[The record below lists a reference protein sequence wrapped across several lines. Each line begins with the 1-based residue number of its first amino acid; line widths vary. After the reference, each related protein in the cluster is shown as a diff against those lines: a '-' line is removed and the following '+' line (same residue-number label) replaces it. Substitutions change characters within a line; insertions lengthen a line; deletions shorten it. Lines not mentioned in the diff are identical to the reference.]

1 VLALTGIFN
10 CIIHEKKRLHNG
22 AFRPE
27 KYMKNP
33 LNTFRSLY
41 IQFSIWYTDLRWGN
55 IRPVGQGVSKK
66 GKRRKSPVLDEM
78 TVLSRIAPDLMADIG
93 RRAQVLSSIESMQPV
108 GRRALAARL
117 NLPEREVRAAAA
129 ALKEQGLITM
139 DAAGMQLTPQSIE
152 VLSGAHD
159 LSRAMFGLTK
169 LEHALSQLL
178 GVPHVVV
185 VAGNADADPQVLKE
199 VGRAAAHRVHKLLQS
214 GTTLAVTGGRTMS
227 ELAHGI
233 QSATPMNVMVV
244 PARGGVGSSVE
255 TQANAVAAE
264 IARRI
269 GGHHRVM
276 HVPDSLD
283 AAALQEM
290 MKLPEVRE
298 TLELLQRAD
307 LVVHGV
313 GRADSMA
320 QRRHLSVEALELL
333 KKQRAVGEAFGDF
346 FNLEGK
352 TVLQTSTVSLGI
364 GKAYKESKM
373 VAVAAGERKAEA
385 IIAASRHEAHDSL
398 ITDEAAAQKIV
409 SLLSR
414 QESR

>member
-1 VLALTGIFN
+1 
-10 CIIHEKKRLHNG
+10 
-22 AFRPE
+22 
-27 KYMKNP
+27 M
-33 LNTFRSLY
+33 
-41 IQFSIWYTDLRWGN
+41 
-55 IRPVGQGVSKK
+55 
-66 GKRRKSPVLDEM
+66 LDEM

>member
-1 VLALTGIFN
+1 
-10 CIIHEKKRLHNG
+10 
-22 AFRPE
+22 
-27 KYMKNP
+27 M
-33 LNTFRSLY
+33 
-41 IQFSIWYTDLRWGN
+41 
-55 IRPVGQGVSKK
+55 
-66 GKRRKSPVLDEM
+66 LDEM

-244 PARGGVGSSVE
+244 PARGGVGSAVE

-290 MKLPEVRE
+290 MKLPEVKE

-346 FNLEGK
+346 FNIEGK

-409 SLLSR
+409 FLLGGKEQNR
-414 QESR
+414 